1 MKYIQEVKAR
11 ANIVQQGTVVVAFVK
26 GENKIVYLDGDPL
39 LDTFVDM
46 GLPSGTL
53 WAKVNLGA
61 EDEAD
66 TGDRFYFGETQ
77 GYQGAEL
84 EAKIN
89 EDYKPQSYER
99 GWWDSE
105 EGNYENNKITDKNN
119 AVKVIMGNGFDI
131 PRHRDFSELVDNS
144 DMEIIEINGR
154 NGIVNNKGLKLTSKI
169 NGNVLIMPCWYSD
182 IYYTGVVYYQS
193 PCRSNGGGGEDI
205 IETTMIDGDSNNS
218 SFTST
223 PVSLPCPIR
232 PIKKYVFPT
241 EMLFVDMGLPSGT
254 LWANKNL
261 GAETE
266 IGKGDYYYFGET
278 QGYQGA
284 SLEAIQAQNHIS
296 PFEAWSR
303 IIWEQQDKG
312 AYEDKWANYEITDAY
327 NAAKVVGN
335 PEWDIPNENEWAE
348 LSSNCTF
355 EKVWNYKGSD
365 MEVIV
370 VTSKING
377 NQLVFPITH
386 IDYQWDSEYT
396 QFHTKRMDGN
406 DNFGGSVSQEL
417 GEWGVFSTEGHF
429 YTPFPIRPIKKV
441 SVQQEDNGGN
451 E

>member
-11 ANIVQQGTVVVAFVK
+11 ANIVQQGTVVVAYVK

-89 EDYKPQSYER
+89 ENYKPQSYES
-99 GWWDSE
+99 GWWDSG

-131 PRHRDFSELVDNS
+131 PKYDDFSELVDYS

-154 NGIVNNKGLKLTSKI
+154 KGLKLTSQI
-169 NGNVLIMPCWYSD
+169 NGNVLILPCWFSN
-182 IYYTGVVYYQS
+182 IYYSGVVYYQS
-193 PCRSNGGGGEDI
+193 PCRSIGGSGEDI
-205 IETTMIDGDSNNS
+205 IETTVIDGESNDV
-218 SFTST
+218 SFSAS

-241 EMLFVDMGLPSGT
+241 EMVFVDMGLPSGT

-266 IGKGDYYYFGET
+266 IKGGDYYYFGET

-284 SLEAIQAQNHIS
+284 SLEAIQAQEHTS
-296 PFEAWSR
+296 PYDEWSR
-303 IIWEQQDKG
+303 IIWAQQDRST
-312 AYEDKWANYEITDAY
+312 YEDKWANYEITDAY

-335 PEWDIPNENEWAE
+335 SEWDIPNEDEWTE

-355 EKVWNYKGSD
+355 EVVRNYKGSD
-365 MEVIV
+365 VDVIV
-370 VTSKING
+370 VTSTING
-377 NQLVFPITH
+377 NHLVFPITH
-386 IDYQWDSEYT
+386 IDYQWDAEYT
-396 QFHTKRMDGN
+396 LFHTKQMDGN
-406 DNFGGSVSQEL
+406 DNYGGSVAREL
-417 GEWGVFSTEGHF
+417 RGYGISSYEGSF
-429 YTPFPIRPIKKV
+429 NVPLPIRPIRKV
-441 SVQQEDNGGN
+441 TQQSE
-451 E
+451 